1 MMKHWIAAFRLKTLP
16 LAFGAIVLGSNL
28 NRLSFRTDIFLFAA
42 ITAILLQILSNLAND
57 YGDYKKGTDNHRTD
71 RQLAGGNI
79 APKSMQMAIGL
90 FVVLALIS
98 GVYLLFLAFDND
110 WKHWFQFLGLGIF
123 SIVAAISYTVG
134 KKAYGYHGLG
144 DLFVF
149 LFFGLV
155 GVLGTA
161 FLYKQQF
168 QSVHLL
174 PAFAYGALCV
184 GVLNVNNIRDL
195 DKDIL
200 TNKITLASKLG
211 KGGAISYQILL
222 MVIAVLGFMVHHFAT
237 SYMSL
242 APLGAVILGYLHI
255 KKLQEAETS
264 DDYNVQLKFLSLS
277 SLGIV
282 FLFALRFYL

>member
-1 MMKHWIAAFRLKTLP
+1 MKHWIAAFRLKTLP

-42 ITAILLQILSNLAND
+42 LTAILLQVLSNLAND
-57 YGDYKKGTDNHRTD
+57 YGDYNKGTDNHRTD
-71 RQLAGGNI
+71 RQLAGGTI
-79 APKSMQMAIGL
+79 SPKSMQIAIGL
-90 FVVLALIS
+90 FIVLTLAS
-98 GVYLLFLAFDND
+98 GIHSLFLAFDND
-110 WKHWFQFLGLGIF
+110 WIHWFQFLGLGIL

-144 DLFVF
+144 DVFVF
-149 LFFGLV
+149 IFFGLV

-174 PAFAYGALCV
+174 PAFSYGALCV

-211 KGGAISYQILL
+211 KSGALSYQILL
-222 MVIAVLGFMVHHFAT
+222 MIIAVLGFIIHHFAT
-237 SYMSL
+237 GYVTL
-242 APLGAVILGYLHI
+242 APLGVVTIGYLHI

-264 DDYNVQLKFLSLS
+264 DDYNAQLKFLSLS